1 MSEAVASHKK
11 HPSPRPKGAHIAARP
26 ARRHRAATFQYYVLG
41 ASAVFI
47 ALAVLARLFPY
58 FAIDLTI
65 TRAVQAYHG
74 DLFARVMYGVSWIG
88 FPPQV
93 DIIAGTAIAA
103 LFVSGLRWE
112 AVAGL
117 FAAAN
122 VIVGWLVKL
131 VVARPRPGADM
142 VHVINQLTSYGFPSG
157 HVLAYTSF
165 CGYLIFL
172 AYTLLKPSL
181 ARTLILVFLAVPVSL
196 VGLSRIYQG
205 AHWFSDVMGAYLLG
219 GLWLALTIKLYRW
232 GKPRYFRTQPTA
244 PETD

>member
-1 MSEAVASHKK
+1 MPEAVARHKK
-11 HPSPRPKGAHIAARP
+11 SPSRRPKGPHIDARP
-26 ARRHRAATFQYYVLG
+26 IRRHRAAMFQYYVLG

-47 ALAVLARLFPY
+47 GLAVLARLFPY
-58 FAIDLTI
+58 FAIDLAI

-74 DLFARVMYGVSWIG
+74 DLFARVMSGFSWFG

-93 DIIAGTAIAA
+93 DIIAGATMAS

-131 VVARPRPGADM
+131 LVARPRPGADV
-142 VHVINQLTSYGFPSG
+142 VHVIKHLTSYGFPSG

-172 AYTLLKPSL
+172 AYTLLKPSA
-181 ARTLILVFLAVPVSL
+181 ARTLILVFLAVPVAL

-232 GKPRYFRTQPTA
+232 GKSRYFRTQPTA
-244 PETD
+244 PEAD